1 MPQSSRENSTC
12 WFLQCQEGGV
22 REYSCVCVL
31 CFCLCLKLVTAQPVS
46 AMSWVNS
53 CAFCPCWPGMNS
65 AFVLCLGQGLA
76 AEAGTGLIL
85 QAVLP
90 CTQESKEQS
99 DLSHWGQPPSS
110 PCLFW
115 NHKNSFVSFKSHS
128 VYCSLICSR
137 TICHAV
143 VQTLLSFQKLI
154 LKSSDL
160 LWKKAFLGLDIRNH
174 HCLSKP

>member
-22 REYSCVCVL
+22 REYLCVCVL

-65 AFVLCLGQGLA
+65 AFLLCLGQGLA
-76 AEAGTGLIL
+76 AEAGTGLTLIIL

-90 CTQESKEQS
+90 STQESKEQS

-115 NHKNSFVSFKSHS
+115 NHKNSFV
-128 VYCSLICSR
+128 
-137 TICHAV
+137 
-143 VQTLLSFQKLI
+143 FQKPLCVLQPHLQPCNLPCSSPNTTFI
-154 LKSSDL
+154 SETHLKVL
-160 LWKKAFLGLDIRNH
+160 
-174 HCLSKP
+174 